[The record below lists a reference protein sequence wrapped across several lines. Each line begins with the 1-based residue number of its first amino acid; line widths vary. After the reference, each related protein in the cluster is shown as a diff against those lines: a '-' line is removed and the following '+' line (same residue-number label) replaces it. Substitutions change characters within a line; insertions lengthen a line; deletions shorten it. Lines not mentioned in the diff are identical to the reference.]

1 MEENDAME
9 EKDLALNEVIKE
21 AFEMKKES
29 DQKGENT
36 FVNPVLQIG
45 ETAFEIDIKKDNKD
59 NLYKM
64 HILGVHILTLDEN
77 NELQFE
83 QGWEDALSIRIKECS
98 GMVSEKDGKDL
109 IENLKQ
115 VDKELQKEREEEQ
128 KDEKDLSDD
137 MEEKDEKEEEPEEDK
152 TEDESKEE
160 IARKHNVK
168 SNQVIHVSMDRRIT
182 DNDRF
187 QGLAKWAREYDD
199 IYVLPGKDEYS
210 WDTIGINKDGEEEV
224 INNRQQEGK
233 NPDVT
238 IKRVDGNEI
247 TEVRPIAMYEID
259 SKQSYAVIRDS
270 SGKTQML
277 YCRQEEGDGKA
288 FWGIGVPE
296 ADTKNVR
303 EKSVEGREFMD
314 SRNNSSYDLAKK
326 GDELEKGADLE
337 ERGIP
342 SKEGKGVQTE
352 EIEGTARQNRQLRK
366 EDIIEDLLKRDGIID
381 RAKAM
386 PGFYE
391 NKAEKVLTLMETD
404 DKITYEDAVKRVEDS
419 GRAAEGNTPDQGPRR
434 REH

>member
-1 MEENDAME
+1 MAENDAME
-9 EKDLALNEVIKE
+9 GKKIELYMFEQKVLEAIEIAEKQKSDTGVI
-21 AFEMKKES
+21 
-29 DQKGENT
+29 DNGII
-36 FVNPVLQIG
+36 P
-45 ETAFEIDIKKDNKD
+45 FEIKIERMDNKI
-59 NLYKM
+59 K
-64 HILGVHILTLDEN
+64 VHAFGEEILTLE
-77 NELQFE
+77 
-83 QGWEDALSIRIKECS
+83 
-98 GMVSEKDGKDL
+98 DGKVFSYNIKGLKGIQEKLADNPEFDYRQFGLPDL
-109 IENLKQ
+109 EYLE
-115 VDKELQKEREEEQ
+115 ELEKQKEEAQ

-137 MEEKDEKEEEPEEDK
+137 MEEKDEKKEEPEEEK

-160 IARKHNVK
+160 IAKKHNVK
-168 SNQVIHVSMDRRIT
+168 SNQVIHISMDRRIT

-187 QGLAKWAREYDD
+187 QGLAKWARKYND

-210 WDTIGINKDGEEEV
+210 WVTVGINKDGEEE
-224 INNRQQEGK
+224 IIDNRQQEGK

-238 IKRVDGNEI
+238 IKRVDGKEI

-277 YCRQEEGDGKA
+277 YCRQEGGDGKT

-314 SRNNSSYDLAKK
+314 HRNNSSGDLAKK
-326 GDELEKGADLE
+326 GDELEKGVNLE
-337 ERGIP
+337 KRGIP
-342 SKEGKGVQTE
+342 SKKGKGVQTE

-366 EDIIEDLLKRDGIID
+366 EDIIEDLLKRDGIMD

-391 NKAEKVLTLMETD
+391 NKAEKVLTLMEND
-404 DKITYEDAVKRVEDS
+404 DGITYEQAVERVEKSDREP
-419 GRAAEGNTPDQGPRR
+419 GGNTPDQNPRKR
-434 REH
+434 GH